1 MTEETPN
8 QNQVEALQFQAEVQ
22 QLLNI
27 LAHSLYTEKEIFLR
41 ELISNASDA
50 LNRLQF
56 EMLTNREVLQPEAE
70 LAIQIDFDTEA
81 HTLTISD
88 SGIGMTREE
97 LIDNLGTIAH
107 SGAMAFIRQLE
118 EGQRPTDIIGQF
130 GVGFYSVFM
139 VADEVTVTSRSYRPD
154 AAAWRWTSKGENT
167 YHLAPAEKESRGTTI
182 ELQLN
187 EDSQDYAASWRLE
200 SIIKKHSDF
209 ISFPISVQDKV
220 VNQQTALWR
229 KSPREVEAEDYDSF
243 YRQLTLN
250 PDKPLLNTHM
260 VTDVPVDI
268 HALLFVPRTRD
279 GSILQMRTDHGLKV
293 YIRNVLI
300 QENNKDLLPNHLRFV
315 EGIVDSEDLPL
326 NISRESV
333 QRNPVVRRI
342 SKAITGQIHKSLK
355 ELGQEKPDEYQ
366 VFWEAFGLFIK
377 EGLTMD
383 PSNRDDLLPLLR
395 FHSSRAGED
404 LIDLDKYVEGMKAD
418 QEKIYYVLGE
428 DLETLNRSPHLD
440 YFQANDLEVLYLVDP
455 LDGFMVQA
463 LQTYQ
468 EKPLQNVD
476 DAGLSLP
483 DEEDSEDT
491 DSIAAEDFEGLTS
504 RVKTILGDQVVEVRA
519 SRLLRDSPA
528 RLVSP
533 EDSPDRDTHR
543 LRRLLEEEFE
553 LPPRILELNRGHAL
567 IQNLANLIRDQ
578 AEDPRIET
586 VTKQLFDNLLLLE
599 GLHPNPAE
607 MVPRLQT
614 LLEEALKT

>member
-1 MTEETPN
+1 MTEETPT
-8 QNQVEALQFQAEVQ
+8 QNQAEALQFQAEVQ

-50 LNRLQF
+50 LHRLQF
-56 EMLTNREVLQPEAE
+56 EMLTNRDVLQPEAE
-70 LAIQIDFDTEA
+70 LGIQIEFDSEA
-81 HTLTISD
+81 HTLSISD
-88 SGIGMTREE
+88 NGIGMTREE
-97 LIDNLGTIAH
+97 LIENLGTIAH

-139 VADEVTVTSRSYRPD
+139 VAKEVIVTSRSYRPD
-154 AAAWRWTSKGENT
+154 AAAWQWKSKGENT
-167 YHLAPAEKESRGTTI
+167 YHLAPAEKETRGTTI
-182 ELQLN
+182 EIQLN
-187 EDSQDYAASWRLE
+187 EAAQEYAASWRLE

-209 ISFPISVQDKV
+209 IAFPISVQDRV
-220 VNQQTALWR
+220 VNQQAALWR

-250 PDKPLLNTHM
+250 PEKPLLNLHM

-342 SKAITGQIHKSLK
+342 SKAITGRIHKSLM
-355 ELGQEKPDEYQ
+355 ELGQEDPEEYR

-377 EGLTMD
+377 EGLTID
-383 PSNRDDLLPLLR
+383 PTSREDLLPLLR
-395 FHSSRAGED
+395 FHSSRSGD
-404 LIDLDKYVEGMKAD
+404 NLIDLDKYVAGMKED

-455 LDGFMVQA
+455 LDGFMIQS

-483 DEEDSEDT
+483 EDEGQEDT
-491 DSIAAEDFEGLTS
+491 AIASEDFEGLTT
-504 RVKTILGDQVVEVRA
+504 RIKAILGDRVVEVRA
-519 SRLLRDSPA
+519 SKLLRDSPA

-553 LPPRILELNRGHAL
+553 LPPRILELNKGHML
-567 IQNLANLIRDQ
+567 VQNLANLVRDQ
-578 AEDPRIET
+578 TDDPRIET
-586 VTKQLFDNLLLLE
+586 VTEQLFDNLLLLE

-607 MVPRLQT
+607 MVPRLQI
-614 LLEEALKT
+614 LLENAIKN